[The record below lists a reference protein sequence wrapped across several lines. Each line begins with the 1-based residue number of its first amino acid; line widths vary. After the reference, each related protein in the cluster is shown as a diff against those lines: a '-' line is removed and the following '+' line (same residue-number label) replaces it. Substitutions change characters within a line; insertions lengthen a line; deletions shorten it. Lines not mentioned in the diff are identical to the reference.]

1 MDATKIMESKLID
14 EILKFCATSQI
25 SHDDFMH
32 AILTLI
38 HSDMRAFDIS
48 EHNLCDEDGVLLVTV
63 KRIE

>member
-1 MDATKIMESKLID
+1 MAIMKIMESKLID
-14 EILKFCATSQI
+14 EIIRFCATHQI

-32 AILTLI
+32 AMLTLI
-38 HSDMRAFDIS
+38 HSDMLAFDIS

>member
-1 MDATKIMESKLID
+1 MGSKLID
-14 EILKFCATSQI
+14 EIIRFCATHQI

-32 AILTLI
+32 AMLTLI

-48 EHNLCDEDGVLLVTV
+48 EHNLCDDDGVLLVTV

>member
-1 MDATKIMESKLID
+1 MKNCLRQMLID
-14 EILKFCATSQI
+14 KILKFCAVSSI

-32 AILTLI
+32 AMLTLI

>member
-1 MDATKIMESKLID
+1 MKNCLRQMLID
-14 EILKFCATSQI
+14 KILKFFAVNLI

-32 AILTLI
+32 AMLTLI

>member
-1 MDATKIMESKLID
+1 MAIMKIMESKLID
-14 EILKFCATSQI
+14 EILRFCATHQI

-32 AILTLI
+32 AMLTII